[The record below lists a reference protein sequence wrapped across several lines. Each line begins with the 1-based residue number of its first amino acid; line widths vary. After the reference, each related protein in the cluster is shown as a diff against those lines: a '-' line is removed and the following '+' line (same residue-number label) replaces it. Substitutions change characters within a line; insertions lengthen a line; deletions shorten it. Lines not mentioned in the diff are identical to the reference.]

1 MECIEW
7 IPARPLIDNREKRSF
22 GGLSCRDEQA
32 HDGVAVGLIRPAGCA
47 WESSLRG

>member
-7 IPARPLIDNREKRSF
+7 IPARPPIDNRGIRLI
-22 GGLSCRDEQA
+22 GGRCCKNEQA

-47 WESSLRG
+47 WESSL